1 MAWTALLEAMADWD
15 EEFARFA
22 AEIESVERQT
32 KQGDEGEKEEEK
44 TNHAKGVAVVAPP
57 QRRPTTRVAPPVR
70 PKPTPPAPPPAPPAP
85 PAVPHEPVAPA
96 PVVGA
101 AVRRAA
107 GGETWVD
114 PSLVSWPT
122 NDARL
127 FVGNLGKEVTDEML
141 AQAFQKYSS
150 FLAAKVVMD
159 KQNHVTKGYGFVS
172 FSDPADLAK
181 ALREMNNRFVG
192 TRPVK
197 LKKSNWQERTIGKL
211 DDVEGSAAVKHKPQ
225 HKRKHLFSKH
235 FKPY

>member
-1 MAWTALLEAMADWD
+1 MADWD

-22 AEIESVERQT
+22 AEIESVEREAKETDQ
-32 KQGDEGEKEEEK
+32 KEKVEKGEDKVK
-44 TNHAKGVAVVAPP
+44 HAKGVAVAAPP
-57 QRRPTTRVAPPVR
+57 QRRPTTQIPPSVRPKSAPVAPP
-70 PKPTPPAPPPAPPAP
+70 PPPPPP
-85 PAVPHEPVAPA
+85 PAVPLEPQAAV

-114 PSLVSWPT
+114 PSLASWPT

-141 AQAFQKYSS
+141 AQAFQKYPS

-172 FSDPADLAK
+172 FSDPVDLAK

-197 LKKSNWQERTIGKL
+197 LKKSNWHERTIGKIQE
-211 DDVEGSAAVKHKPQ
+211 VEGNAVVKHKPQ